1 MKDPIW
7 LYLLSREEA
16 STLVTY
22 DNKMAVVHR
31 DSILKR
37 GSTLAVIDSKGNR
50 GGRRVEEYK
59 REVIHRWAHRMASQK
74 AGSRFKY
81 NRQGRREIK
90 L

>member
-1 MKDPIW
+1 MKDPVL
-7 LYLLSREEA
+7 LYLLSREED
-16 STLVTY
+16 STLITY
-22 DNKMAVVHR
+22 DNKMPIVHR

-37 GSTLAVIDSKGNR
+37 GSTLAVIDSKAPR

-59 REVIHRWAHRMASQK
+59 REVMHRWAHRMASQA

-81 NRQGRREIK
+81 NLQGRREIK